1 MAAAIIAIGVIAPP
15 YLVKNKSTEIPVQ
28 GIGQIIIPNSIKQ
41 TSESQTYRI
50 NTQCEMLFA
59 MVKGQYPDGEAMP
72 KLEMSTLLEKYP
84 DEFSEWKDILSNNE
98 TRKEFVN
105 SGNATKFN
113 RALIPV
119 MMKESSIN
127 PDLMSTAMLLAD
139 PQINLKLKQ
148 VYNENNCKEFF
159 DSHNS
164 LSNSAP

>member
-28 GIGQIIIPNSIKQ
+28 GIGQISIRDSMKQ

-72 KLEMSTLLEKYP
+72 KLEMSALLEKYP
-84 DEFSEWKDILSNNE
+84 GEFSEWKDILSNNE
-98 TRKEFVN
+98 TRKELVN

-113 RALIPV
+113 QALIPV

-148 VYNENNCKEFF
+148 VYGENNCKEFF
-159 DSHNS
+159 DNHNS
-164 LSNSAP
+164 LSNPTP